1 MNDLLAL
8 LIAFAAGA
16 ALGAVYFAGL
26 WATVRRVPE
35 AKHPMLLLGL
45 SLAARMTVLLAGLW
59 LIGRDGH
66 WERLVAAMVGI
77 VLARV
82 LVMRRLPPQET
93 PR

>member
-1 MNDLLAL
+1 MSELLPL
-8 LIAFAAGA
+8 LISFLAGG
-16 ALGAVYFAGL
+16 ALGAVYFTGL

-45 SLAARMTVLLAGLW
+45 SLAARMSLLLAGLW
-59 LIGRDGH
+59 LIGSDGH

-77 VLARV
+77 VLARFV
-82 LVMRRLPPQET
+82 VMRRLPPQET